1 MIPDYVEREAELRLG
16 DQYDRAL
23 PRSVK
28 IKLIRA
34 AGIDLGAAC
43 AAGPSPEEAFAHFR
57 LSEADGKP
65 IIGAYEF
72 DLHVQALGFST
83 TQNARAIYLVT
94 TLNEEDLRLE
104 DEVYFGCVAVDFE
117 VLLWEHPEEYAADA
131 TPLRLPAPQ
140 WRRVAPGVV
149 PEAIRLLAEA
159 EALKD
164 AFARA
169 YGSNLTRN

>member
-16 DQYDRAL
+16 DQYDRVL
-23 PRSVK
+23 PLAKKV
-28 IKLIRA
+28 KLIRG
-34 AGIDLGAAC
+34 AGIDLDTAREP
-43 AAGPSPEEAFAHFR
+43 GPTPKESFAHFR
-57 LSEADGKP
+57 LSEAGGEP

-72 DLHVQALGFST
+72 DLELQALGLST
-83 TQNARAIYLVT
+83 THKVRAIYLVT
-94 TLNEEDLRLE
+94 TLSEEDLRLE

-117 VLLWEHPEEYAADA
+117 ALLWEHPEEWAADA
-131 TPLRLPAPQ
+131 TPLRLSAPQ
-140 WRRVAPGVV
+140 WRRVAPGVI
-149 PEAIRLLAEA
+149 PEAIRLRAEA